1 MKKDQRITKIL
12 LAVLITLL
20 FAAGCVLP
28 SNLESPLAP
37 TLAMPTETEAP
48 VLEMPT
54 AAPLPT
60 LINSI
65 PAVET
70 DLSSPTP
77 EAEKFCGQSGK
88 MTLLFVGADVLGSS
102 KPNGADAIRLIQADF
117 DAQTI
122 RSVTFPRDLVVQG
135 ASTNSAAQVQQKL
148 GLSFYEAFT
157 AANGTPKD
165 KNAIGASVLAQLLR
179 DNFGVE
185 AQAYVTVQL
194 DQFAAMVDTVGGVE
208 VTLPAAVTTEHN
220 VTFPAGA
227 QTLNGSLAT
236 EYVRFLTP
244 GGETARTARQNEVIK
259 ALQAKLININ
269 ILPRVPALL
278 AQFKEAFITDLSVEE
293 LTSLACLAVSMPR
306 ENVTFGAVSGA
317 DLVAENVPNVANV
330 RAYMSTFLGE

>member
-1 MKKDQRITKIL
+1 MQNNRVL
-12 LAVLITLL
+12 NRVFLATFIVIL
-20 FAAGCVLP
+20 FAVGCALP
-28 SNLESPLAP
+28 SGLNSPLAP
-37 TLAMPTETEAP
+37 TLEMPTETEAP
-48 VLEMPT
+48 VLDMPT

-102 KPNGADAIRLIQADF
+102 KPNGADAVRLIQADF
-117 DAQTI
+117 DGQTVK
-122 RSVTFPRDLVVQG
+122 SVTFPRDLLVQTG
-135 ASTNSAAQVQQKL
+135 SSNSATQVQQKL
-148 GLSFYEAFT
+148 GLTFHEAFT
-157 AANGTPKD
+157 AAAGTPKE
-165 KNAIGASVLAQLLR
+165 KNAVGASVLAQLLR
-179 DNFGVE
+179 DNFGAE
-185 AQAYVTVQL
+185 AQYYLTVQL

-208 VTLPAAVTTEHN
+208 VTLPAAITTEHN

-227 QTLNGSLAT
+227 QTLNGALAT
-236 EYVRFLTP
+236 EYVRFMNP

-259 ALQAKLININ
+259 ALQTKLINVN

-293 LTSLACLAVSMPR
+293 LTSLACLAVSMPK
-306 ENVTFGAVSGA
+306 ENVTFGAVNGA
-317 DLVAENVPNVANV
+317 DLVAENVPNVVNV
-330 RAYMSTFLGE
+330 RAYLSTFLGE